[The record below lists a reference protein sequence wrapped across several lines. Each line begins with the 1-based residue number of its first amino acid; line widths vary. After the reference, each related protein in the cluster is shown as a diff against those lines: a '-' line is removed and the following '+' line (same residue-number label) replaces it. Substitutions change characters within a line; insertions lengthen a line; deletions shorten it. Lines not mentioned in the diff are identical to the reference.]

1 MTQAN
6 VSTSRGSRTNG
17 RKAVPRRKG
26 PPGNAFARYE
36 ELKAAWMAAH
46 PAATPE
52 QYEAAMAR
60 IIRIAGV

>member
-6 VSTSRGSRTNG
+6 VSTSRGSRTTG
-17 RKAVPRRKG
+17 RKAAQRRKG
-26 PPGNAFARYE
+26 PPGNAFAHYE
-36 ELKAAWMAAH
+36 ELKAAWMAAN